1 MSLLKTWYLWDSK
14 IDDEV
19 DTVLGSIVLN
29 RHFPSER
36 AEADAKFAL
45 SKRLA
50 NGDAPKDFCC
60 EIVAV
65 RGGSFHQVVWLQTD
79 PAFLIHRDMLRAI
92 EDAGLTGYSTFKV
105 AFRIPMHGVV
115 RKYRTTDFVGFGARE
130 GPEKDD
136 DALPIELR
144 PAPVPKGKPYR
155 VRVGFAVKAN
165 ESDLPDVFRPR
176 GTNYFVMSR
185 RFKEVIETF
194 DIANTVIE
202 PTATYESWIWR

>member
-1 MSLLKTWYLWDSK
+1 MP
-14 IDDEV
+14 DDEI
-19 DTVLGSIVLN
+19 DTVLGAIVLN

-36 AEADAKFAL
+36 TEADAKFAM
-45 SKRLA
+45 SEQLA
-50 NGDAPKDFCC
+50 NGDTSKDFCC
-60 EIVAV
+60 EVVAV
-65 RGGSFHQVVWLQTD
+65 CGGNFHQVVWLQT
-79 PAFLIHRDMLRAI
+79 PPSFLIHKDMLRAI
-92 EDAGLTGYSTFKV
+92 EAAGLTGYSTFNV
-105 AFRIPMHGVV
+105 SFRIPMHGVV

-136 DALPIELR
+136 DALPIEVR

-176 GTNYFVMSR
+176 GTYHFVMSR
-185 RFKEVIETF
+185 RFKEVIEAF
-194 DIANTVIE
+194 DIANTVIR